1 LHSLHSWPAPVTAIV
16 QQLVHAS
23 MAAGHGEDD
32 NSVMAKTIF
41 DLAGL

>member
-1 LHSLHSWPAPVTAIV
+1 
-16 QQLVHAS
+16 

-41 DLAGL
+41 EWAGLK